1 MAQNFNR
8 LRACLVFLVFVWS
21 WFPASI
27 IHTGSFVFSASPLWS
42 AVSTS
47 PGAQDVR
54 EKIKE
59 IRRSLDR
66 IKPFKVNF
74 VQQVSADANAN
85 MPVDLEESGEILFKS
100 DRQLKWT
107 YLEPDY
113 KVFLLEGDNYRFYD
127 EDNEQLIIGKI
138 KDRSQQWIWQLL
150 FSDDIFE
157 YARWD
162 EAGKSIHIKNDRDS
176 IDMEIIINS
185 DSLPVKVVQTDLSGA
200 RMVYYFKDYC
210 QGIIIPGDAFRLQVP
225 EGVDIVRQYEGE
237 DENEQKKKKNKKV
250 D

>member
-1 MAQNFNR
+1 MTQNFNR
-8 LRACLVFLVFVWS
+8 LTARLFFFVCTWFLVYILY
-21 WFPASI
+21 P
-27 IHTGSFVFSASPLWS
+27 GSFVFPVSPALDQVSAS
-42 AVSTS
+42 ARGHGV
-47 PGAQDVR
+47 Q

-59 IRRSLDR
+59 IRRSLNR
-66 IKPFKVNF
+66 IKPFKVSF
-74 VQQVSADANAN
+74 VQQVSGDKGAN
-85 MPVDLEESGEILFKS
+85 MPVDLEESGEILFKN
-100 DRQLKWT
+100 DQQLKWT

-113 KVFLLEGDNYRFYD
+113 KVFLLEGNDYQFYD

-150 FSDDIFE
+150 FADDIFR

-185 DSLPVKVVQTDLSGA
+185 DSLPVKVIQIDLSGA

-210 QGIIIPGDAFRLQVP
+210 QGINIPGDAFRLKVP
-225 EGVDIVRQYEGE
+225 EGVDIVRQYESE
-237 DENEQKKKKNKKV
+237 DENEQKKKKK
-250 D
+250 

>member
-8 LRACLVFLVFVWS
+8 LVVCLVFVIMG
-21 WFPASI
+21 WFSVPI
-27 IHTGSFVFSASPLWS
+27 IHTGFYVFSAAGP
-42 AVSTS
+42 
-47 PGAQDVR
+47 DVR
-54 EKIKE
+54 QKIKE

-74 VQQVSADANAN
+74 VQQVSGDENAGIS
-85 MPVDLEESGEILFKS
+85 VDLEESGEILFKS

-113 KVFLLEGDNYRFYD
+113 KVFLLDGDDYRFYD
-127 EDNEQLIIGKI
+127 ADNEQLIIGKI

-162 EAGKSIHIKNDRDS
+162 EAGKSIHIKSDRDS
-176 IDMEIIINS
+176 LDMEIIINS
-185 DSLPVKVVQTDLSGA
+185 DFLPVKVVQTDLSGA

-210 QGIIIPGDAFRLQVP
+210 QGIIVPGDAFLLKVP
-225 EGVDIVRQYEGE
+225 EGVDIVRQYESE
-237 DENEQKKKKNKKV
+237 EENEQKKKKK
-250 D
+250 

>member
-1 MAQNFNR
+1 MTRDFNR
-8 LRACLVFLVFVWS
+8 LNIRVFFFACSCFLAHIIYTNSVVLSASPS
-21 WFPASI
+21 WFPAS
-27 IHTGSFVFSASPLWS
+27 FSA
-42 AVSTS
+42 T
-47 PGAQDVR
+47 GHDVQ

-59 IRRSLDR
+59 IRRSLNR
-66 IKPFKVNF
+66 IKPFKVSF
-74 VQQVSADANAN
+74 VQQVSSEKNAN
-85 MPVDLEESGEILFKS
+85 MPVDLEESGEILFKN
-100 DRQLKWT
+100 DQQLKWT

-113 KVFLLEGDNYRFYD
+113 KVFLLEGDDYQFYD

-150 FSDDIFE
+150 FADDIFR

-162 EAGKSIHIKNDRDS
+162 EARKSIHIKNDRDS

-210 QGIIIPGDAFRLQVP
+210 QRIIIPEDAFRLQVP
-225 EGVDIVRQYEGE
+225 EGVDIVRQYQDE
-237 DENEQKKKKNKKV
+237 DENEQKKEKK
-250 D
+250 